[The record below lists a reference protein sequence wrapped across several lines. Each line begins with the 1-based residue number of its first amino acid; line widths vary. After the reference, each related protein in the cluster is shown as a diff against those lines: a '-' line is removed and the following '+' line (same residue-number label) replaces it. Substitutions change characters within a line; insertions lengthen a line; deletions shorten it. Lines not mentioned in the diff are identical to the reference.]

1 MDKTSDGSENL
12 RFRPNRTFICSVVF
26 LDIVEYSKKPVE
38 EQIRLKERFNVLLS
52 EAIRDIAVN
61 DRIMIDT
68 GDGAAIGFLGD
79 PEDALFVAM
88 SFQEA
93 IVNEITATVPS
104 FSVRIGINL
113 GPVKLLKDIN
123 KQLNLIGDGINVAQ
137 RIMSFAEPGQLM
149 VSRSFYDV
157 VSCLSQEYARLFQ
170 YQGARADKHVR
181 EHDIY
186 LVEHSGIRPIPAHQR
201 FDKKKDISVVENED
215 ATAKKPQEKDMIP
228 AAAAPVSEHT
238 HGFNA
243 KKWFSLGVPI
253 LAVIIGL
260 AVFIPRGKVP
270 EERFRETAAIGKK
283 DIKSS
288 KSSTVSATDAP
299 SPDISKQEATSA
311 AAPSKPTI
319 APFRAVSSRAD
330 DIVFTLTGL
339 KTADGKIICAVNI
352 HNKSKVDKSVALYDD
367 AFRWTKSKITDDA
380 GKSKHVSNVTFIKG
394 SQKVA
399 MSASGTRGIT
409 IGPGETVAASMTFN
423 KESLRQVKSLDLHPF
438 IYESRRWQ
446 EHDLVLKL
454 SR

>member
-1 MDKTSDGSENL
+1 MDKTSDGTENL

-38 EQIRLKERFNVLLS
+38 EQIRLKEHFNVILS

-93 IVNEITATVPS
+93 TVNEITANAPS
-104 FSVRIGINL
+104 LSVRIGINL

-137 RIMSFAEPGQLM
+137 RIMSFAEPDQLM

-201 FDKKKDISVVENED
+201 HDKQKNISIAESADV
-215 ATAKKPQEKDMIP
+215 TAEKPQERKIST
-228 AAAAPVSEHT
+228 AAAAAASEHT
-238 HGFNA
+238 RGFNA
-243 KKWFSLGVPI
+243 KKWLSLGVPI

-260 AVFIPRGKVP
+260 AVFVPRGKVP
-270 EERFRETAAIGKK
+270 QERARETAAIEKK

-288 KSSTVSATDAP
+288 QSPTASIADVPA
-299 SPDISKQEATSA
+299 PDISKQEATSA

-330 DIVFTLTGL
+330 DIVFTFTGL
-339 KTADGKIICAVNI
+339 KKTDGKIICAVNI

-367 AFRWTKSKITDDA
+367 AFRWTKSKLTDDA
-380 GKSKHVSNVTFIKG
+380 GKIQHVSNVTFTKG

-399 MSASGTRGIT
+399 MSASGTRGII
-409 IGPGETVAASMTFN
+409 IGPGETVAASMTFK
-423 KESLRQVKSLDLHPF
+423 KESLRQVRSLDLHPF
-438 IYESRRWQ
+438 IYEGRRWQ

-454 SR
+454 SH